1 MPVAVGGVAREIAAT
16 VMRFGE
22 DDVVESRWGRCRTGE
37 PPRAS
42 TVVISVSGGVLT
54 SVPLND
60 RPIAVLAAPTMTGV
74 GMFLDL
80 GFRR

>member
-1 MPVAVGGVAREIAAT
+1 MADGSTPAL
-16 VMRFGE
+16 
-22 DDVVESRWGRCRTGE
+22 RTTSG
-37 PPRAS
+37 S

-60 RPIAVLAAPTMTGV
+60 RPMAVLAAPTMTGV